1 MMIGFGFIGILFM
14 VIFWGALIALAVW
27 LVRSIFPNQAQ
38 TPSPPPENNSNALEI
53 MDERYARGEITREQY
68 ELMKKDINK

>member
-27 LVRSIFPNQAQ
+27 LVKSIFPNQVQ
-38 TPSPPPENNSNALEI
+38 TPSPPSENNSNALKI
-53 MDERYARGEITREQY
+53 LDERYARGEITHEQY